1 MKNYWQNKGYWRDKL
16 TSQKNSFILLHSNDF
31 KPPYIDIYFHE
42 LPINFKLLSVH
53 LHCAYNHLS
62 DYNVYTAL
70 TTNMV
75 AI

>member
-1 MKNYWQNKGYWRDKL
+1 MHN
-16 TSQKNSFILLHSNDF
+16 NDF
-31 KPPYIDIYFHE
+31 KPPYIDIYFDE
-42 LPINFKLLSVH
+42 LSINFKLLSVH